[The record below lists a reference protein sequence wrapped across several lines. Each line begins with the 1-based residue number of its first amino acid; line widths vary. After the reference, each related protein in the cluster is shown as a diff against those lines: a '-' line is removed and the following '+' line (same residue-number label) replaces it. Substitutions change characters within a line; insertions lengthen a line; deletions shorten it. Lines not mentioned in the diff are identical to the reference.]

1 MSRKN
6 TILLA
11 ILINTGL
18 LVILFISAMTTQEE
32 IAIAPTH
39 ELSISSTP
47 AREVAPLFN
56 EELDLSVKTPEV
68 PVAAQQEV
76 KEPVQTPVVHALPPP
91 SATMAAPSIPSPIPA
106 ASVEAPSSMREIV
119 VKKGDSLEKIAK
131 AHQVTVEGI
140 IRLNHLTSHF
150 LRIGQKLKIPNEKV
164 AVEMKSV
171 ENVSDY
177 YIVKVGDNPWT
188 IAMKHHLK
196 VDELLKLNGL
206 NQEKARKLKPGDR
219 LRIR

>member
-11 ILINTGL
+11 ILINSGL
-18 LVILFISAMTTQEE
+18 LVILFFSAMTSQEE

-39 ELSISSTP
+39 ELSLATP
-47 AREVAPLFN
+47 SNREIAPLFN
-56 EELDLSVKTPEV
+56 EELELTLKTPEV
-68 PVAAQQEV
+68 SSIALEKTTQEV
-76 KEPVQTPVVHALPPP
+76 KEPV
-91 SATMAAPSIPSPIPA
+91 
-106 ASVEAPSSMREIV
+106 EAPIVHVLPSSSPEPSLTVKPQIPVASSLREMI

-131 AHQVTVEGI
+131 VHQVTVEGI
-140 IRLNHLTSHF
+140 IRINHLTSHF

-164 AVEMKSV
+164 TTEMKPV
-171 ENVSDY
+171 ENISDY